1 MFIVNYFHSIRVKL
15 AQSTSALEVVVFKI
29 KAGSNST
36 FNSFT
41 VLVVGVVGQSL

>member
-15 AQSTSALEVVVFKI
+15 AQSTSALEVGVFKI

-36 FNSFT
+36 P
-41 VLVVGVVGQSL
+41 LVVGVVGQSL